1 MLLDAGSKNQQQ
13 PFIRHLEKLRI
24 SPETIGLIVVTLVHF
39 DHVGSLKAMKEMWEC
54 PVGVHERES
63 QLLMPETMFIV
74 IYRTFPPVLPESRAL
89 WSQTSTGTVCVYARS
104 PSQSVR
110 LF

>member
-1 MLLDAGSKNQQQ
+1 MLVDAGSKNQQQ

-24 SPETIGLIVVTLVHF
+24 SAETIGLIVVTHIHF
-39 DHVGSLKAMKEMWEC
+39 DHVGSLKAIKEMCGC
-54 PVGVHERES
+54 PVAVDETES
-63 QLLMPETMFIV
+63 QLLMPETIFID
-74 IYRTFPPVLPESRAL
+74 IYPTFPSVLPESRAL
-89 WSQTSTGTVCVYARS
+89 WSQTSTGRVCVYARS